1 MDEAT
6 GALYSEEEEKF
17 NCRSERDVKQRVI
30 GMTHQL
36 SITARMECIVLM
48 NNWSIVNQCYVS
60 GFFKKEN
67 QIYAGFWL
75 RK

>member
-1 MDEAT
+1 LDEAT

-17 NCRSERDVKQRVI
+17 NCRSERDVKKRVI

-48 NNWSIVNQCYVS
+48 NNWSIVNQC
-60 GFFKKEN
+60 
-67 QIYAGFWL
+67 
-75 RK
+75 